1 MAAFSYKAMTMD
13 GRRVD
18 GTVQADDRRGAL
30 AAVRKLGHTPLSVS
44 EASGGAAK
52 KGGAKDAKKKG
63 GGSIWNARI
72 GSAPDSMTPMEVL
85 LFTSE
90 LADLLEAGMTLG
102 QALGCLANQ
111 GDEGSAQRTV
121 SQDLCARIVNGESF
135 SDAVG
140 HHPKTFQPLYA
151 NMIRAGEAS
160 GAMIGVLRRLV
171 EHYERFD
178 SMKSK
183 VKGAMMYPAFVFCF
197 GIAAVVLAMGFII
210 PRFKKVFDSL
220 GGSLPTPTALLLN
233 MSDFMLEYG
242 WLLAL
247 ALAGGVVWFGRW
259 KKTAAG
265 RAKVDGWKLRMPLV
279 KGIVAASAYSSLAYT
294 LQTLLV
300 NGVNVLQALKIAE
313 DTCDN
318 AVIAQALATARK
330 RVTDGTTISGPLAAS
345 GAFPRMMTDMLA
357 VGEQAGNMA
366 SSLGHIGLRYQK
378 DMDRNIARF
387 TNALGPLLI
396 GIISVGVGFIAYAIV
411 SAVFAVSNAIG

>member
-1 MAAFSYKAMTMD
+1 MAAFSYKAMTKD

-44 EASGGAAK
+44 EASGAAAK

-63 GGSIWNARI
+63 GSIWNIKI
-72 GSAPDSMTPMEVL
+72 GGVADAMTPMEVL

-183 VKGAMMYPAFVFCF
+183 IKGAMMYPAFVLVF
-197 GIAAVVLAMGFII
+197 GIGAVLLAMGFII

-220 GGSLPTPTALLLN
+220 GGSLPTPTAVLMN
-233 MSDFMLEYG
+233 MSDFLLEYG
-242 WLLAL
+242 WMLAL
-247 ALAGGVVWFGRW
+247 AIAAGVVWFGRW
-259 KKTAAG
+259 KKTPAG

-279 KGIVAASAYSSLAYT
+279 SGIVAAGAYSSLAFT

-345 GAFPRMMTDMLA
+345 GAFPRMMTAMLA

-366 SSLGHIGLRYQK
+366 SSLGHLGLRYQK
-378 DMDRNIARF
+378 DMDRNIGRF

-396 GIISVGVGFIAYAIV
+396 GVISVGVGFIAYAIV
-411 SAVFAVSNAIG
+411 SAVFAVSNSLG

>member
-1 MAAFSYKAMTMD
+1 MAAFSYKAMTKD

-44 EASGGAAK
+44 EASGAAAK

-63 GGSIWNARI
+63 GSIWNIKI
-72 GSAPDSMTPMEVL
+72 GGVADAMTPMEVL

-183 VKGAMMYPAFVFCF
+183 IKGAMMYPAFVLVF
-197 GIAAVVLAMGFII
+197 GIGAVLLAMGFII

-220 GGSLPTPTALLLN
+220 GGSLPTPTAVLMN
-233 MSDFMLEYG
+233 MSDFLLEYG
-242 WLLAL
+242 WMLAL
-247 ALAGGVVWFGRW
+247 AIAAVVVWFGRW
-259 KKTAAG
+259 KKTPAG

-279 KGIVAASAYSSLAYT
+279 SGIVAAGAYSSLAFT

-378 DMDRNIARF
+378 DMDRNIGRF

-396 GIISVGVGFIAYAIV
+396 GVIAVGVGFIAYAIV
-411 SAVFAVSNAIG
+411 SAVFAVSNSLG

>member
-1 MAAFSYKAMTMD
+1 MAAFSYKAMTKD

-294 LQTLLV
+294 MKTLLS
-300 NGVNVLQALKIAE
+300 NGVNVLQALKICE
-313 DTCDN
+313 ETCGN
-318 AVIAQALATARK
+318 AVIGDALRTARE
-330 RVTDGTTISGPLAAS
+330 RVTDGATISGPLASA
-345 GAFPRMMTDMLA
+345 GVFPRMMTDMLA
-357 VGEQAGNMA
+357 VGEQAGDLP
-366 SSLGHIGLRYQK
+366 SSLEHIGKRYQK
-378 DMDRNIARF
+378 DMDRNIVSF
-387 TNALGPLLI
+387 TNALEPILI
-396 GIISVGVGFIAYAIV
+396 VAIAGVVGFVAI
-411 SAVFAVSNAIG
+411 SIIMAVFRVSSSIG

>member
-1 MAAFSYKAMTMD
+1 MAAFSYKAMTKD

-44 EASGGAAK
+44 EASGAAAK
-52 KGGAKDAKKKG
+52 KVGAKDAKKKG
-63 GGSIWNARI
+63 GSIWNIKI
-72 GSAPDSMTPMEVL
+72 GGVADAMTPMEVL

-121 SQDLCARIVNGESF
+121 SQDLCARSVNGESF

-183 VKGAMMYPAFVFCF
+183 IKGAMMYPAFVLVF
-197 GIAAVVLAMGFII
+197 GIGAVLLAMGFII

-220 GGSLPTPTALLLN
+220 GGSLPTPTAVLMN
-233 MSDFMLEYG
+233 MSDFLLEYG
-242 WLLAL
+242 WMLAL
-247 ALAGGVVWFGRW
+247 AIAAGVVWFGRW
-259 KKTAAG
+259 KKTPAG

-279 KGIVAASAYSSLAYT
+279 SGIVAAGAYSSLAFT

-378 DMDRNIARF
+378 DMDRNIGRF

-396 GIISVGVGFIAYAIV
+396 GVISVGVGFIAYAIV
-411 SAVFAVSNAIG
+411 SAVFAVSNSLG

>member
-1 MAAFSYKAMTMD
+1 MAAFSYKAMTKD

-44 EASGGAAK
+44 EASGAAAK

-63 GGSIWNARI
+63 GSIWNIKI
-72 GSAPDSMTPMEVL
+72 GGVADAMTPMEVL

-183 VKGAMMYPAFVFCF
+183 IKGAMMYPAFVLVF
-197 GIAAVVLAMGFII
+197 GIGAVLLAMGFII

-220 GGSLPTPTALLLN
+220 GGSLPTPTAVLMN
-233 MSDFMLEYG
+233 MSDFLLEYG
-242 WLLAL
+242 WMLAL
-247 ALAGGVVWFGRW
+247 AIAAGVVWFGRW
-259 KKTAAG
+259 KKTPAG

-279 KGIVAASAYSSLAYT
+279 SGIVAAGAYSSLAFT

-357 VGEQAGNMA
+357 VGEQAGDLPA
-366 SSLGHIGLRYQK
+366 ALEHIGRRYQK
-378 DMDRNIARF
+378 DMDRNIVSF
-387 TNALGPLLI
+387 TNALEPMLI
-396 GIISVGVGFIAYAIV
+396 VAIAGIVGFVAI
-411 SAVFAVSNAIG
+411 SIIMAVFKVSSSIG